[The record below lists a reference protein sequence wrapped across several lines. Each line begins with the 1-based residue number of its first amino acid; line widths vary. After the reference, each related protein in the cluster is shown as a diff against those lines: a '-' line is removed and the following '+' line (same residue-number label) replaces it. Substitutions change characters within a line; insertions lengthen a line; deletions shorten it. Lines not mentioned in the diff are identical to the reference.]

1 MRYDGELPELTEF
14 PDGDGLLPGVGVSLP
29 LVIEGYGVLVA
40 QNGEDFREL
49 FVQTALG
56 PDPRAGVL
64 SVAISAEGARSLA
77 DHLYHL
83 AKYAELGVAAEEPSE

>member
-1 MRYDGELPELTEF
+1 MSYDGELPELTEF
-14 PDGDGLLPGVGVSLP
+14 PDGDGLLDGLGVSLP
-29 LVIEGYGVLVA
+29 LVIEGYGILVA
-40 QNGEDFREL
+40 QNGEDYREL

-64 SVAISAEGARSLA
+64 SVAIDATGARSLA

-83 AKYAELGVAAEEPSE
+83 ANYAELGLAAEKPNE